1 MNFCRLRFP
10 LALVAAFFLWL
21 ICSGAFAATGTASL
35 TFTRPSTYIDGSAL
49 AASDITGYAVECTFT
64 PTGGVVAPCTM
75 TGATLPGTAQSGAVT
90 LTYPAK
96 GGQACFVLKTLVGS
110 TSSAGTQPPACK
122 TFAPIPPSDP
132 TNLTVT
138 IALVMNV
145 TSASPIIVTMS
156 GPKVEKSP

>member
-1 MNFCRLRFP
+1 MKSARFSFC
-10 LALVAAFFLWL
+10 LALLGACFLW
-21 ICSGAFAATGTASL
+21 IVCDVAGAATGTASL
-35 TFTRPSTYIDGSAL
+35 TFTRPTTYIDGSAL
-49 AASDITGYAVECTFT
+49 PVTDITSYQAECTFT
-64 PTGGVVAPCTM
+64 PTGGTAVACVM
-75 TGATLPGTAQSGAVT
+75 TGGTLPGSAQSGVIT

-96 GGQACFVLKTLVGS
+96 GGQACFVLKTFVGP

-138 IALVMNV
+138 ITLVMNI

-156 GPKVEKSP
+156 DPKVEKTP